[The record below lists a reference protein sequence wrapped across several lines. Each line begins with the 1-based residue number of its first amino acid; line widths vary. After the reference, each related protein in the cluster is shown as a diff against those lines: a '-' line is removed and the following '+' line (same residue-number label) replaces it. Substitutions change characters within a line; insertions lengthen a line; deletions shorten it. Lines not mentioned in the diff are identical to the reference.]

1 MSRNKPTILLLGRI
15 KGEEWSE
22 KIDHSKE
29 HVTIDLAGVKM
40 MNKGFFL
47 GAFSKQIQETRD
59 PEVFKTKYTFKLDP
73 EGLLS
78 EENIDE
84 YILSG
89 LLGLPTTWSNKD
101 ARI

>member
-1 MSRNKPTILLLGRI
+1 MTSSKPTTLLLGRI

-22 KIDHSKE
+22 KIDHSQE
-29 HVTIDLAGVKM
+29 HVAIDLTGINM

-59 PEVFKTKYTFKLDP
+59 PEAFKAKYTFKLDP

-78 EENIDE
+78 EDNIDE
-84 YILSG
+84 YILAG

-101 ARI
+101 A